1 MKFYESH
8 YEEYI
13 DSMNK
18 YNLHPELSD
27 TFNSLPANCSQM
39 GNLILYGPSGA
50 GKYTQSLAI
59 LKRYSATE
67 LKYDKKI
74 TIQTEKQDYMY
85 HISDI
90 HYEIDMS
97 LLGCNSKI
105 LWRELFS
112 QIVDI
117 ISVKNEKYGFILCK
131 NFHAIHAELLEVFYS
146 YIQQYSHHKSPIKI
160 HFILLTEHIS
170 FIPNNIIQACQL
182 INIARPTKSQYENI
196 SVPTV
201 SQPGASVLDN
211 FSKKIGKE
219 YERTECNDMNMM
231 KLFEQIKSN
240 EILNCKEVK
249 SFSSIS
255 TGKIPKDIFNIV
267 CDNIINEMTSPSK
280 LSYATFRDAV
290 YDMLVYNLDVAECI
304 WYILYFFIQ
313 NQSIKDGDLSD
324 VLDRCYVFLKYYN
337 NNYRPIYHLESI
349 LFYFIIKIRRY
360 EC

>member
-13 DSMNK
+13 ESMNK

-27 TFNSLPANCSQM
+27 TFNSLPKNCSDM
-39 GNLILYGPSGA
+39 SNLILYGPSGA

-59 LKRYSATE
+59 LKRYSASE

-117 ISVKNEKYGFILCK
+117 ISVKNDKYGFILCK
-131 NFHAIHAELLEVFYS
+131 NFHNIHTELLEVFYS
-146 YIQQYSHHKSPIKI
+146 YIQQYSHYKSAIKI
-160 HFILLTEHIS
+160 HFIILTEHIS

-182 INIARPTKSQYENI
+182 INIARPTKLQYENI
-196 SVPTV
+196 YVPTIE
-201 SQPGASVLDN
+201 QPTEDVLEN
-211 FSKKIGKE
+211 FSKKIGAE
-219 YERTECNDMNMM
+219 YERSESNDMNIM
-231 KLFEQIKSN
+231 KQIKSS

-280 LSYATFRDAV
+280 LSYTTFRDAV

-304 WYILYFFIQ
+304 WYILYFFIK

>member
-13 DSMNK
+13 ESMNK

-27 TFNSLPANCSQM
+27 MFNSLPKKCSDM
-39 GNLILYGPSGA
+39 SNLILYGPSGA

-59 LKRYSATE
+59 LKRYSASE

-74 TIQTEKQDYMY
+74 TIQTDKHDYMY

-97 LLGCNSKI
+97 MLGCNSKI

-117 ISVKNEKYGFILCK
+117 ISVKNDKYGFILCK
-131 NFHAIHAELLEVFYS
+131 NFHNIHSELLDVFYS
-146 YIQQYSHHKSPIKI
+146 YIQQYSHYKSTIKI

-182 INIARPTKSQYENI
+182 INISRPTKLQYKNI
-196 SVPTV
+196 YVPAINEPT
-201 SQPGASVLDN
+201 GAILDN
-211 FSKKIGKE
+211 FSKKIGAG
-219 YERTECNDMNMM
+219 YDMSESNNMNII
-231 KLFEQIKSN
+231 KQIKSN
-240 EILNCKEVK
+240 EILNCKELK
-249 SFSSIS
+249 SLSSIS
-255 TGKIPKDIFNIV
+255 NGKIPKDIFNVV

-280 LSYATFRDAV
+280 LSYITFRDAI

-304 WYILYFFIQ
+304 WYILYFFIK
-313 NQSIKDGDLSD
+313 NRSIKDCDLSD

>member
-8 YEEYI
+8 YEEYLE
-13 DSMNK
+13 SMNK

-27 TFNSLPANCSQM
+27 TFNALPANYAQM
-39 GNLILYGPSGA
+39 GNLILYGPSGS

-59 LKRYSATE
+59 LKRYSSTE

-74 TIQTEKQDYMY
+74 TIQTEKQDYTY

-117 ISVKNEKYGFILCK
+117 ISVKNDKFGFILCK

-146 YIQQYSHHKSPIKI
+146 YIQQYSHYKSAIKI
-160 HFILLTEHIS
+160 HFIILTEHIS
-170 FIPNNIIQACQL
+170 FIPNNIIQACQV
-182 INIARPTKSQYENI
+182 INIAKPSKSQYENI
-196 SVPTV
+196 SVFTSGV
-201 SQPGASVLDN
+201 QGASIMDN
-211 FSKKIGKE
+211 FSKKIWSD
-219 YERTECNDMNMM
+219 YERIESSDANMT
-231 KLFEQIKSN
+231 KLFEQIKSG

-249 SFSSIS
+249 SFTSIS
-255 TGKIPKDIFNIV
+255 NGKIPKDIFNIV

-280 LSYATFRDAV
+280 LSYSTFRDAV
-290 YDMLVYNLDVAECI
+290 YDMLVYNLDVVECI
-304 WYILYFFIQ
+304 WYILYFFIK
-313 NQSIKDGDLSD
+313 NKSIKDGDLSD